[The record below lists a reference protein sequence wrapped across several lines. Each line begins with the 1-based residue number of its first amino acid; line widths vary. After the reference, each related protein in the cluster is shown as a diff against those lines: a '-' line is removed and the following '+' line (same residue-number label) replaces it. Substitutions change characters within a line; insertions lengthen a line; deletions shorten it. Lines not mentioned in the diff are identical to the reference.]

1 MTDYMKPDKPK
12 SDYILKRKDN
22 DGKYKIVG
30 NGWKRQG
37 PHGEFIS
44 VSIGFGQERQSI
56 IVVENKFDEKKV
68 DKTNRSNETKQVFE
82 TMPKEYWDKLK
93 QAAGDG
99 PNDPPEN
106 GRTEDPLDDSI
117 PF

>member
-30 NGWKRQG
+30 NAWKKQG
-37 PHGEFIS
+37 PYGEFIS
-44 VSIGFGQERQSI
+44 VSIGYGQERQSI
-56 IVVENKFDEKKV
+56 IMVENKSEGKKV
-68 DKTNRSNETKQVFE
+68 ENVPRSNTTQHVSEV
-82 TMPKEYWDKLK
+82 MPKEYWDKLK
-93 QAAGDG
+93 QAASEG
-99 PNDPPEN
+99 PHDPPEN
-106 GRTEDPLDDSI
+106 GRAEDPLNDSI